1 MSKQDVLRNAVA
13 IVEMEGFTITEQ
25 NLKLIE
31 RCVNGEITITEVLD
45 VIRNI
50 RSTIGTMQLEGFEIS
65 DETVNVLCD
74 FADGKITLAEVI
86 EKHNKGETNK

>member
-1 MSKQDVLRNAVA
+1 MSKQDALRNAVA

-45 VIRNI
+45 IIRNI
-50 RSTIGTMQLEGFEIS
+50 RSTIGTMQIEGDMSKDSIA
-65 DETVNVLCD
+65 VLHD
-74 FADGKITLAEVI
+74 FANETLTLDEVI
-86 EKHNKGETNK
+86 NKHKREE

>member
-1 MSKQDVLRNAVA
+1 MSKQDALRNAVA

-50 RSTIGTMQLEGFEIS
+50 QSTIGTMQIEGDMSKYSIA
-65 DETVNVLCD
+65 TLHD
-74 FADGKITLAEVI
+74 FADGTLTLNEVI
-86 EKHNKGETNK
+86 HKYQREE

>member
-13 IVEMEGFTITEQ
+13 IVEMEGFAITEQ

-31 RCVNGEITITEVLD
+31 RCVNEEIAISEVLD

-50 RSTIGTMQLEGFEIS
+50 RSTIGTMQIEGDMSKESIATLHDF
-65 DETVNVLCD
+65 VN
-74 FADGKITLAEVI
+74 GTLTLDEVI
-86 EKHNKGETNK
+86 NKHKREESP

>member
-1 MSKQDVLRNAVA
+1 MSKQDALRNAVA

-45 VIRNI
+45 IIRNI
-50 RSTIGTMQLEGFEIS
+50 RLTIGTMQIEGDMNKDSIA
-65 DETVNVLCD
+65 TLHD
-74 FADGKITLAEVI
+74 FANGTLTLDEVI
-86 EKHNKGETNK
+86 HKHNKEE

>member
-1 MSKQDVLRNAVA
+1 MSKQDALRNAVA

-45 VIRNI
+45 IIRNI
-50 RSTIGTMQLEGFEIS
+50 RSTIGTMQIEGDINKDS
-65 DETVNVLCD
+65 IATLHD
-74 FADGKITLAEVI
+74 FASGALTLDEVI
-86 EKHNKGETNK
+86 NKYKREE

>member
-13 IVEMEGFTITEQ
+13 IVEMEGFAITEQ

-50 RSTIGTMQLEGFEIS
+50 RSTIGTMQIEGDMSKESIA
-65 DETVNVLCD
+65 TLHD
-74 FADGKITLAEVI
+74 FANGTLTLDEVI
-86 EKHNKGETNK
+86 HKHNKEE

>member
-31 RCVNGEITITEVLD
+31 RCVNGEITITEVLNI
-45 VIRNI
+45 IRNI
-50 RSTIGTMQLEGFEIS
+50 RLTIGTMQIEDNMSKDSIATLH
-65 DETVNVLCD
+65 D
-74 FADGKITLAEVI
+74 FANGTLTLDEVI
-86 EKHNKGETNK
+86 HKHNKEE

>member
-13 IVEMEGFTITEQ
+13 IVEMEGFAITEQ

-50 RSTIGTMQLEGFEIS
+50 RSTIGTMQIEGDMSKESIATLHDF
-65 DETVNVLCD
+65 VN
-74 FADGKITLAEVI
+74 GTLTLDEVI
-86 EKHNKGETNK
+86 NKHKREESP

>member
-1 MSKQDVLRNAVA
+1 MSKQDALRNAVA

-45 VIRNI
+45 IIRNI
-50 RSTIGTMQLEGFEIS
+50 RSTIGTMQIEGDMSKYSIA
-65 DETVNVLCD
+65 TLCD
-74 FADGKITLAEVI
+74 FADGTLTLDEVI
-86 EKHNKGETNK
+86 NKHKREESP